1 MKQLLTILATAVA
14 LSPSAAFSPPSS
26 LLITNKRISTCLR
39 SSNQQEQKQQPSS
52 SSSSSD
58 EEFTIEGYSRCL
70 SPWEAKQSVRDESRQ
85 YSIIDR
91 RPKWQ
96 KPLRLLS
103 KPLKKVLTSKPKKP
117 GSLIL
122 LRCGES
128 KWTKTGRFTG
138 WADPDIIQPGIL
150 EMEHAARLLLS
161 EGYEPD
167 IIYTSRL
174 TRAVKS
180 TWAVLNELNAPYLP
194 VYKSWRLN
202 ERNYGALTGIKKMDA
217 AKELGVDV
225 VQAWR
230 NSLKARP
237 PPMKKDDPYYPGNDR
252 RYEDLSE
259 DQIPL
264 TESLM
269 DCMERARPLWE
280 YGIAKEIQKGNTVL
294 VVAHTN
300 TLRGLMKVI
309 DNIDDNDV
317 QEVSMP
323 AGIPFVYK
331 FDSNMKPLP
340 PAEGKLSQAHTSGIF
355 LEKPGLLKEALK
367 KTEEWNEV
375 VPGNFGQKVGTIN
388 RVSTLE
394 NALLKLKDDQAMS
407 AGQQRG
413 GVVVDPNDDGTLIVT
428 NSLGY
433 FEEIDAEFEDFY
445 DSASEAGVNVN
456 IQKADEIA
464 PGIMKQGKSKDPVVV
479 FIRHGRTPHN
489 NLGLFTGWEDPPLAP
504 DGVEDAKNAGRLL
517 KLHGFEFDVV
527 YTSWLTRAIETAWY
541 CLDEMGDTWLP
552 LIKSWRLNER
562 MYGALTGKSKQMIA
576 NLYGEDQLKKWRRGF
591 KIKPPPVSSYSLSY
605 PGNDYKRTKYVRD
618 LRISLSET
626 INRSWEARKL
636 QIHRKFPKTESL
648 HTCMQRSIPYYT
660 QRIVP
665 EAVNKGKRVLITSHE
680 NAIRGILMHLCEIPE
695 EAMNQ
700 LHLPNGLPLVYNVK
714 RKCITL
720 LDDGS
725 GVDPMTKHDFGPAA
739 QYLFRP
745 CELDDDF
752 FDQMEQQALQNQQ
765 KEADI
770 PKEKELVAAT
780 RMAAVKEGM
789 TSEEAV
795 LAREERLSGSPS
807 VADEKRLLSQITEG
821 MTAEEAESA
830 RSARLQQT

>member
-1 MKQLLTILATAVA
+1 
-14 LSPSAAFSPPSS
+14 
-26 LLITNKRISTCLR
+26 
-39 SSNQQEQKQQPSS
+39 
-52 SSSSSD
+52 
-58 EEFTIEGYSRCL
+58 
-70 SPWEAKQSVRDESRQ
+70 
-85 YSIIDR
+85 
-91 RPKWQ
+91 
-96 KPLRLLS
+96 
-103 KPLKKVLTSKPKKP
+103 
-117 GSLIL
+117 
-122 LRCGES
+122 
-128 KWTKTGRFTG
+128 
-138 WADPDIIQPGIL
+138 
-150 EMEHAARLLLS
+150 
-161 EGYEPD
+161 
-167 IIYTSRL
+167 
-174 TRAVKS
+174 
-180 TWAVLNELNAPYLP
+180 
-194 VYKSWRLN
+194 
-202 ERNYGALTGIKKMDA
+202 
-217 AKELGVDV
+217 
-225 VQAWR
+225 
-230 NSLKARP
+230 
-237 PPMKKDDPYYPGNDR
+237 
-252 RYEDLSE
+252 
-259 DQIPL
+259 
-264 TESLM
+264 
-269 DCMERARPLWE
+269 
-280 YGIAKEIQKGNTVL
+280 
-294 VVAHTN
+294 
-300 TLRGLMKVI
+300 
-309 DNIDDNDV
+309 
-317 QEVSMP
+317 
-323 AGIPFVYK
+323 
-331 FDSNMKPLP
+331 
-340 PAEGKLSQAHTSGIF
+340 
-355 LEKPGLLKEALK
+355 
-367 KTEEWNEV
+367 
-375 VPGNFGQKVGTIN
+375 
-388 RVSTLE
+388 
-394 NALLKLKDDQAMS
+394 
-407 AGQQRG
+407 
-413 GVVVDPNDDGTLIVT
+413 
-428 NSLGY
+428 
-433 FEEIDAEFEDFY
+433 
-445 DSASEAGVNVN
+445 
-456 IQKADEIA
+456 
-464 PGIMKQGKSKDPVVV
+464 
-479 FIRHGRTPHN
+479 
-489 NLGLFTGWEDPPLAP
+489 
-504 DGVEDAKNAGRLL
+504 
-517 KLHGFEFDVV
+517 
-527 YTSWLTRAIETAWY
+527 
-541 CLDEMGDTWLP
+541 MGDTWLP

-795 LAREERLSGSPS
+795 LAREERLSGLPS

>member
-1 MKQLLTILATAVA
+1 
-14 LSPSAAFSPPSS
+14 
-26 LLITNKRISTCLR
+26 
-39 SSNQQEQKQQPSS
+39 
-52 SSSSSD
+52 
-58 EEFTIEGYSRCL
+58 
-70 SPWEAKQSVRDESRQ
+70 
-85 YSIIDR
+85 
-91 RPKWQ
+91 
-96 KPLRLLS
+96 
-103 KPLKKVLTSKPKKP
+103 
-117 GSLIL
+117 
-122 LRCGES
+122 
-128 KWTKTGRFTG
+128 
-138 WADPDIIQPGIL
+138 
-150 EMEHAARLLLS
+150 
-161 EGYEPD
+161 
-167 IIYTSRL
+167 
-174 TRAVKS
+174 
-180 TWAVLNELNAPYLP
+180 
-194 VYKSWRLN
+194 
-202 ERNYGALTGIKKMDA
+202 
-217 AKELGVDV
+217 
-225 VQAWR
+225 
-230 NSLKARP
+230 
-237 PPMKKDDPYYPGNDR
+237 
-252 RYEDLSE
+252 
-259 DQIPL
+259 
-264 TESLM
+264 
-269 DCMERARPLWE
+269 
-280 YGIAKEIQKGNTVL
+280 
-294 VVAHTN
+294 
-300 TLRGLMKVI
+300 
-309 DNIDDNDV
+309 
-317 QEVSMP
+317 
-323 AGIPFVYK
+323 
-331 FDSNMKPLP
+331 
-340 PAEGKLSQAHTSGIF
+340 
-355 LEKPGLLKEALK
+355 
-367 KTEEWNEV
+367 
-375 VPGNFGQKVGTIN
+375 
-388 RVSTLE
+388 
-394 NALLKLKDDQAMS
+394 
-407 AGQQRG
+407 
-413 GVVVDPNDDGTLIVT
+413 
-428 NSLGY
+428 
-433 FEEIDAEFEDFY
+433 
-445 DSASEAGVNVN
+445 
-456 IQKADEIA
+456 
-464 PGIMKQGKSKDPVVV
+464 
-479 FIRHGRTPHN
+479 
-489 NLGLFTGWEDPPLAP
+489 
-504 DGVEDAKNAGRLL
+504 
-517 KLHGFEFDVV
+517 
-527 YTSWLTRAIETAWY
+527 
-541 CLDEMGDTWLP
+541 MGDTWLP

>member
-1 MKQLLTILATAVA
+1 MKTQRRTRPIATVVATTIALLSVT
-14 LSPSAAFSPPSS
+14 AAFAPPPSS
-26 LLITNKRISTCLR
+26 LITKQISTCSLQST
-39 SSNQQEQKQQPSS
+39 SSQDPQDPSS
-52 SSSSSD
+52 PSPSE

-70 SPWEAKQSVRDESRQ
+70 SPREAKQSVKNESRQ

-91 RPKWQ
+91 KPKWQ
-96 KPLRLLS
+96 KPLSLVS
-103 KPLKKVLTSKPKKP
+103 KGVKKVITKPKKP

-138 WADPDIIQPGIL
+138 WADPDIIKPGIL

-202 ERNYGALTGIKKMDA
+202 ERNYGALTGLKKMDA
-217 AKELGVDV
+217 AKELGVEV

-237 PPMKKDDPYYPGNDR
+237 PPMTKEDEYYPGKDR
-252 RYEDLSE
+252 RYEELKE
-259 DQIPL
+259 EQIPL

-280 YGIAKEIQKGNTVL
+280 YGIAKEVARGNTVL

-309 DNIDDNDV
+309 DDIGDNEV

-340 PAEGKLSQAHTSGIF
+340 PPEGKLSQAHTSGIF

-367 KTEEWNEV
+367 KTEQWNEV
-375 VPGNFGQKVGTIN
+375 VPGSFGQQVEVN
-388 RVSTLE
+388 RVSSLE
-394 NALLKLKDDQAMS
+394 KALMKLKEDQAMS
-407 AGQQRG
+407 AVGQR
-413 GVVVDPNDDGTLIVT
+413 GVVVDPNDDGQLIIT
-428 NSLGY
+428 NNLAE
-433 FEEIDAEFEDFY
+433 FEEIDAEFEDFF
-445 DSASEAGVNVN
+445 DGDGAKEVPEAISCALPN
-456 IQKADEIA
+456 IQKAEEIA
-464 PGIMKQGKSKDPVVV
+464 PGIMKQGNSKDPVVV

-504 DGVEDAKNAGRLL
+504 DGVEDAKNAGKLL
-517 KLHGFEFDVV
+517 RLHGFEFDVV

-541 CLDEMGDTWLP
+541 CMDELGMTWIP

-576 NLYGEDQLKKWRRGF
+576 NEYGEDQLKKWRRGF
-591 KIKPPPVSSYSLSY
+591 KISPPPVSSYSLSY

-626 INRSWEARKL
+626 INRSWEARKV
-636 QIHRKFPKTESL
+636 QIHRKFPKSESL
-648 HTCMQRSIPYYT
+648 HLCMKRSIPYYT

-752 FDQMEQQALQNQQ
+752 FDQMEQQALKNQP
-765 KEADI
+765 KEADAMVE
-770 PKEKELVAAT
+770 KEKVA
-780 RMAAVKEGM
+780 
-789 TSEEAV
+789 S
-795 LAREERLSGSPS
+795 
-807 VADEKRLLSQITEG
+807 I
-821 MTAEEAESA
+821 
-830 RSARLQQT
+830 

>member
-1 MKQLLTILATAVA
+1 V
-14 LSPSAAFSPPSS
+14 
-26 LLITNKRISTCLR
+26 IT
-39 SSNQQEQKQQPSS
+39 
-52 SSSSSD
+52 
-58 EEFTIEGYSRCL
+58 
-70 SPWEAKQSVRDESRQ
+70 
-85 YSIIDR
+85 
-91 RPKWQ
+91 
-96 KPLRLLS
+96 
-103 KPLKKVLTSKPKKP
+103 KPKKP

-138 WADPDIIQPGIL
+138 WADPDIIKPGIL

-180 TWAVLNELNAPYLP
+180 TWTVLNELNAPYLP
-194 VYKSWRLN
+194 VFKSWRLN
-202 ERNYGALTGIKKMDA
+202 ERNYGALTGLKKMDA
-217 AKELGVDV
+217 AKELGVEV

-252 RYEDLSE
+252 RYEDLAE

-280 YGIAKEIQKGNTVL
+280 YGIAKEIAKGNTVL

-309 DNIDDNDV
+309 DDIGDNEV

-331 FDSNMKPLP
+331 FDSNMQPLP

-375 VPGNFGQKVGTIN
+375 VPGSFGQKPTVVN
-388 RVSTLE
+388 RVSSLE
-394 NALLKLKDDQAMS
+394 NALMKLKDDQAMS
-407 AGQQRG
+407 AGQRG
-413 GVVVDPNDDGTLIVT
+413 GVVVDPNDDGQLIVT
-428 NSLGY
+428 NNLAE
-433 FEEIDAEFEDFY
+433 FEEIDAEFEDFS
-445 DSASEAGVNVN
+445 DSAQEEEALSCALPN

-504 DGVEDAKNAGRLL
+504 DGVEDAKNAGKLL

-541 CLDEMGDTWLP
+541 CMDELGDTWVP

-576 NLYGEDQLKKWRRGF
+576 NEYGEDQLKKWRRGF
-591 KIKPPPVSSYSLSY
+591 KIFPPPVSSYSLSY

-636 QIHRKFPKTESL
+636 QIHRKFPKSESL
-648 HTCMQRSIPYYT
+648 HTCMKRSIPYYT

-752 FDQMEQQALQNQQ
+752 FDQMEQQALQNQPEEVEVEAPPAVQ
-765 KEADI
+765 NQTEQAEADDAAPADDAPI
-770 PKEKELVAAT
+770 EIIEKVAAAT
-780 RMAAVKEGM
+780 RMVEVVEGM
-789 TSEEAV
+789 TAEEAALV
-795 LAREERLSGSPS
+795 RAQRLSGSPIIEA
-807 VADEKRLLSQITEG
+807 ADEKHVPSQITEG
-821 MTAEEAESA
+821 MTAEEAEAA
-830 RSARLQQT
+830 RSTRLHQQ